1 MALCWIRGID
11 KEWKQS
17 VDNKVKKIISLLSV
31 ESWRDCPRDSDPAAV
46 QSKGLNS
53 S

>member
-1 MALCWIRGID
+1 MALCRIRGID

-17 VDNKVKKIISLLSV
+17 VDNKVKKIISLLPV
-31 ESWRDCPRDSDPAAV
+31 ESWRDCPRDSNPAAV